1 MCNLLNEKHFM
12 VQNLT
17 IENFYQS
24 LLVLNDIKVQVKNY
38 NLQRE
43 TEASSD
49 YIK

>member
-12 VQNLT
+12 EQNLT

-24 LLVLNDIKVQVKNY
+24 LLVLNDIKVQVKKY